1 MPACSSRTA
10 VFFTGD
16 LSPLNTGLRTAVAMT
31 GSPHITPHASTPQ
44 PVDDRQ
50 DCPARRSTRSTEKPR
65 SIRTAGHP
73 VRRRP
78 TISIFPRDQ
87 PLLQATVAVGLWHGR
102 DLLGFACPAHPKMEQ
117 FDTVRVPVFSR
128 CLGGNDLPDV
138 GFIKNFKIKNNVI

>member
-10 VFFTGD
+10 VFFAGD

-44 PVDDRQ
+44 PVGNW
-50 DCPARRSTRSTEKPR
+50 RSGLRPLIAPCTDKPR
-65 SIRTAGHP
+65 SIRTTGHS
-73 VRRRP
+73 VRRRS
-78 TISIFPRDQ
+78 TISILPRDQ

-138 GFIKNFKIKNNVI
+138 GFIENFKIKNNAI